1 MTLLQK
7 KTLCTAAVLSC
18 LALTACSGGGS
29 TSAET
34 NTDNTGSIGTGG
46 SGTGSGNNS
55 STEWVAGDFTPYTQ
69 LANQCSADQTGSA
82 MTEKLWLRS
91 WSDDTYL
98 WYSEIL
104 DQDPAPYT
112 VAEYFSV
119 LMTQELTASG
129 KPKDNPNFHYSIPTD
144 IWEQQSQSGA
154 SFGYGFEIV
163 IQPASN
169 QQERK
174 VSVAYSEPNTPASS
188 ANIQRGAV
196 IVAIDGVNVASA
208 NSDSELAVLT
218 NGLFPNQSGQQA
230 EFLVRDLGSV
240 NNRTI
245 TLTAQTVVSTPVQQT
260 QVIDTAT
267 GKVGY
272 VLFNS
277 HIAPAERGLYDA
289 ISTLS
294 QAGIDDLVL
303 DLRYNGGGLLAMASQ
318 LSYMIAGEQAT
329 IDRIF
334 ERTSFNDKYPNTN
347 PVTGEPLTSMP
358 FITESIGFNTG
369 LLSAGLNLPVLDLP
383 RVFVLTSNGTCSAS
397 EAIMNGLR
405 GIDIEV
411 IQIGATTCGKP
422 YGFYPT
428 PNCGTTYFTI
438 QFQGENNKGF
448 GEYSDGFAAVSN
460 PTLPSELPGCDVA
473 DDLTHDFGDTNEG
486 MLSAALYYRDNG
498 QCPISIASSA
508 PQLSNTVQSID
519 TSLKIEDTRQQNFW
533 KSNRIVNNMGS
544 Q

>member
-1 MTLLQK
+1 MTLLHK
-7 KTLCTAAVLSC
+7 KTLHIAIALSC

-29 TSAET
+29 TSADT
-34 NTDNTGSIGTGG
+34 NTGNTGSIDNG
-46 SGTGSGNNS
+46 SGTDSGNNS
-55 STEWVAGDFTPYTQ
+55 TELTWVEGEFTPYPQ

-82 MTEKLWLRS
+82 LTEKLWLRS

-112 VAEYFSV
+112 VAEYFDV
-119 LMTQELTASG
+119 LKTDEKTASG
-129 KPKDNPNFHYSIPTD
+129 ADKDNFHFSMSTAEWD
-144 IWEQQSQSGA
+144 QQSQSG
-154 SFGYGFEIV
+154 SSLGYGFEFV
-163 IQPASN
+163 IQQASTT
-169 QQERK
+169 QDRR
-174 VSVAYSEPNTPASS
+174 VTVAYTEPDSPA
-188 ANIQRGAV
+188 ADLNLNRGAV
-196 IVAIDGVNVASA
+196 IVAIDGVDVASA
-208 NSDSELAVLT
+208 NSDSEIAVL
-218 NGLFPNQSGQQA
+218 NDGLFPSQSGQQT

-240 NNRTI
+240 DNRTI

-329 IDRIF
+329 LDRIF

-369 LLSAGLNLPVLDLP
+369 LLEAGLALPELDLA
-383 RVFVLTSNGTCSAS
+383 RVFVLTTDNTCSAS

-448 GEYSDGFAAVSN
+448 GEYSDGFTAVSN

-498 QCPISIASSA
+498 QCPISIVSRA
-508 PQLSNTVQSID
+508 PQLNSTVQSID
-519 TSLKIEDTRQQNFW
+519 TSMKIEDARQQNFW

>member
-1 MTLLQK
+1 MRLLPRK
-7 KTLCTAAVLSC
+7 YFRTFIVLSS
-18 LALTACSGGGS
+18 LAIAGCSGGGS
-29 TSAET
+29 TTADT
-34 NTDNTGSIGTGG
+34 NSGNTGSIGTGG

-55 STEWVAGDFTPYTQ
+55 STEWVAGEFTPYTQ

-129 KPKDNPNFHYSIPTD
+129 EPKDNPNFHYSIPTD

-163 IQPASN
+163 IQQASN

-208 NSDSELAVLT
+208 NNDSELAVLT
-218 NGLFPNQSGQQA
+218 NGLFPSQSGQQT

-240 NNRTI
+240 DNRTI

-460 PTLPSELPGCDVA
+460 PTLPSELPGCYVA

-498 QCPISIASSA
+498 QCPISIASRS
-508 PQLSNTVQSID
+508 PQLSSTVQSID
-519 TSLKIEDTRQQNFW
+519 TSLKIEDARQQNFW
-533 KSNRIVNNMGS
+533 KHNRIVNNMGS